1 MNRAEL
7 IKFCTESRAYLE
19 GIKNAEDI
27 ELMREDFAGM
37 TDEEL
42 EREADWLDDMLGK

>member
-1 MNRAEL
+1 MIDRDQL
-7 IKFCTESRAYLE
+7 IKFCIEATAFLHGIHEDEIDGTEFV
-19 GIKNAEDI
+19 N
-27 ELMREDFAGM
+27 M